1 MCMRWRSGSMLGLG
15 LCVRWRRTV
24 VFLRRFWWATESSVG
39 AVLRLTT
46 GSSEVSV
53 VETVTT
59 DEMISEAQRDLE
71 RKRSVYPRMVREG
84 KMNAHM
90 GWRRIEIAEAILATL
105 WEIKAGK
112 LAAAEREKKPR

>member
-1 MCMRWRSGSMLGLG
+1 
-15 LCVRWRRTV
+15 
-24 VFLRRFWWATESSVG
+24 
-39 AVLRLTT
+39 
-46 GSSEVSV
+46 V

-112 LAAAEREKKPR
+112 LAAAEREKKPRH